1 LVINIVR
8 PFFLGLYHAF
18 KRTFTIKHPFVKL
31 KPTERYRGRVVL
43 NIDRCIGCKSC
54 VNICPNKALG
64 MVEFGEKKVPQYDAG
79 RCCLCNLCVEIC
91 PTIALSM
98 GYEVEYSEYTRKGLI
113 YPPDRFSQ
121 LPKSFLFEKTV
132 TVKILDKKFGVA
144 HR

>member
-1 LVINIVR
+1 LVVDIIR

-18 KRTFTIKHPFVKL
+18 KRTFTIKHPFVRL
-31 KPTERYRGRVVL
+31 EPTKRYRGRVVL
-43 NIDRCIGCKSC
+43 NIDRCIGCRSC
-54 VNICPNKALG
+54 VNICPNKTLE
-64 MVEFGEKKVPQYDAG
+64 MVEFGGRKLPQYDAG

-98 GYEVEYSEYTRKGLI
+98 SYEVEYSEYTRKGMI
-113 YPPDRFSQ
+113 HTPDRFSQ
-121 LPKSFLFEKTV
+121 PPKPIAEKTV